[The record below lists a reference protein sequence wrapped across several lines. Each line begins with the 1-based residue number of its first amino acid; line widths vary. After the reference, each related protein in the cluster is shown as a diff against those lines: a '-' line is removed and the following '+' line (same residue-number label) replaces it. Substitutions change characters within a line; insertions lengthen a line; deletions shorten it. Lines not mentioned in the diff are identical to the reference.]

1 MASSITS
8 TNISNR
14 YIESNHSRRRNF
26 GFWTFRHQWDGGPSR
41 TRALGSLGAMSF
53 NPRGVRGASPGLP
66 GEIDYRLARQAVIS
80 EYRKGRVAQH
90 DVCDAHPELIRAAR
104 NVGEESSRTCPI
116 CEEANVVLVSYVF
129 GPRMPAHGR
138 CVTSKVEMERLRRG
152 SDELACYV
160 VEVCPSCR
168 WNHLARTFLVVPARQ
183 RRSSAPSA

>member
-1 MASSITS
+1 
-8 TNISNR
+8 
-14 YIESNHSRRRNF
+14 
-26 GFWTFRHQWDGGPSR
+26 
-41 TRALGSLGAMSF
+41 MSF
-53 NPRGVRGASPGLP
+53 NPRGVRGGAPGLP

-90 DVCDAHPELIRAAR
+90 EVCDAHPELIRAAR

-138 CVTSKVEMERLRRG
+138 CVTTKAEMQRLSG
-152 SDELACYV
+152 GGDELACYV

-168 WNHLARTFLVVPARQ
+168 WNHLARTFLLTPAKSG
-183 RRSSAPSA
+183 RRSAPSA